1 MDSDEHNKFLHYI
14 NGKKSTIFKEAE
26 MTYDEFKTDNVPDQ
40 IYNKEDVDEL
50 MEKFYN
56 ELKKTF
62 TEEIGHLV
70 DSAGAYVKNALQ

>member
-40 IYNKEDVDEL
+40 IYNKEDV
-50 MEKFYN
+50 M
-56 ELKKTF
+56 
-62 TEEIGHLV
+62 
-70 DSAGAYVKNALQ
+70 

>member
-1 MDSDEHNKFLHYI
+1 
-14 NGKKSTIFKEAE
+14 
-26 MTYDEFKTDNVPDQ
+26 
-40 IYNKEDVDEL
+40 